1 MFSGILRYQQIS
13 RQLFMNKRR
22 GAGIW
27 RASRLGLGSLQMAR
41 EVIVRALSEQKLL
54 WMMLFGIVAG
64 GLSGFIWG
72 ESMQAVAWLGE
83 LFLTTLKMLIVPLVA
98 ASIITGVAGL
108 GDVRKLG
115 RMGGISIAYYAC
127 TTLIAVSIG
136 LLMANLWQPGAGVDL
151 AANTAAAAPVV
162 AEVSVSDL
170 ILSLVHPNIV
180 DAAANM
186 KLLPIIVFCILL
198 AAALSTLGAKGAP
211 VVAFFEGLN
220 EAMMR
225 IVEWVMWF
233 APLGVFALIASK
245 LGSAGGG
252 EAFVAQLAGLAKYAL
267 AVISGLVTHA
277 VVLSIL
283 LIVLA
288 RRSVLAYLGHMGT
301 ALVTAFSTA
310 SSSATL
316 PLTLEC
322 VKAAGVDEKARRFV
336 LPLGATIN
344 MDGTALYEAVAVLFI
359 AQAYGIELSFAQQ
372 MLVLVTATMAAIG
385 AAGIPEAGLVTMV
398 IVLEA
403 VGLPLDG
410 IGLLLAIDWFL
421 DRCRTTVN
429 VYGDSVGAAVVG
441 RLTQRG

>member
-1 MFSGILRYQQIS
+1 MKEGVENRLLFAMIIAIL
-13 RQLFMNKRR
+13 
-22 GAGIW
+22 
-27 RASRLGLGSLQMAR
+27 
-41 EVIVRALSEQKLL
+41 
-54 WMMLFGIVAG
+54 AG

-72 ESMQAVAWLGE
+72 HAMVSVAWLGE

-115 RMGGISIAYYAC
+115 RLGGISIAYYAT

-136 LLMANLWQPGAGVDL
+136 LLMANLWQPGVGVDL
-151 AANTAAAAPVV
+151 ASGSQAPAPKMGGVGV
-162 AEVSVSDL
+162 ADL
-170 ILSLVHPNIV
+170 ILSLVHPNII

-186 KLLPIIVFCILL
+186 KLLPVIVFCILF
-198 AAALSTLGAKGAP
+198 AAALTTLGEKGRP
-211 VVAFFEGLN
+211 VIAFFEGLN
-220 EAMMR
+220 EAMMKV
-225 IVEWVMWF
+225 VEWVMLF
-233 APLGVFALIASK
+233 APIGVFALIASK

-252 EAFVAQLAGLAKYAL
+252 EAFFAQLAGLVKYAL
-267 AVISGLVTHA
+267 AVISGLLAHSL
-277 VVLSIL
+277 VLCL
-283 LIVLA
+283 LLLLLA
-288 RRSVLAYLGHMGT
+288 RRAVGEYLRHMGT
-301 ALVTAFSTA
+301 ALITAFSTA

-316 PLTLEC
+316 PLTMEG
-322 VKAAGVDEKARRFV
+322 VKDAGVDEKARRFV

-359 AQAYGIELSFAQQ
+359 AQAYGLDLSFAQQ

-403 VGLPLDG
+403 VGLPLEG
-410 IGLLLAIDWFL
+410 IGLILAIDWFL

-429 VYGDSVGAAVVG
+429 VFGDAVGAAVVG
-441 RLTQRG
+441 RLTPNDKPADMQS

>member
-1 MFSGILRYQQIS
+1 M
-13 RQLFMNKRR
+13 RR
-22 GAGIW
+22 IT
-27 RASRLGLGSLQMAR
+27 
-41 EVIVRALSEQKLL
+41 ENKLL
-54 WMMLFGIVAG
+54 LSMIVAILAG
-64 GLSGFIWG
+64 GISGFVWG
-72 ESMQAVAWLGE
+72 EAMMSVGWLGE

-115 RMGGISIAYYAC
+115 RMGGYAVAYYAC

-151 AANTAAAAPVV
+151 ASGTAAPKPAAGD
-162 AEVSVSDL
+162 VSVTDL
-170 ILSLVHPNIV
+170 ILSLVHPNII
-180 DAAANM
+180 DAAVNM

-198 AAALSTLGAKGAP
+198 AAALSTLGEKGRP
-211 VVAFFEGLN
+211 VIAFFEGLN

-225 IVEWVMWF
+225 IVEWIMVF
-233 APLGVFALIASK
+233 APIGVFALIASR

-252 EAFVAQLAGLAKYAL
+252 EAFVAQLAGLGKYAL
-267 AVISGLVTHA
+267 AVISGLLAHA
-277 VVLSIL
+277 AVLCAIL
-283 LIVLA
+283 MLLA
-288 RRSVLAYLGHMGT
+288 RRSVVEYLKHMGA

-316 PLTLEC
+316 PLTLEG
-322 VKAAGVDEKARRFV
+322 VKLAGVDEKARRFV

-359 AQAYGIELSFAQQ
+359 AQAYGIDLNFGQQ
-372 MLVLVTATMAAIG
+372 MLVLLTASMAAIG

-410 IGLLLAIDWFL
+410 IGLILAIDWFL
-421 DRCRTTVN
+421 DRCRTTIN
-429 VYGDSVGAAVVG
+429 VFGDSVGAAVVD
-441 RLTQRG
+441 RLTQVRQ